1 MIDTTTK
8 ILVCAIVPVLIAP
21 GLVLATTIHIEAEFF
36 TNSHNY
42 AGDTLSAV
50 PASSCSGG
58 YLLTGLD
65 HTGEWTEYALPIDVV
80 GNYSATMRCRGDF
93 GVPYH
98 FLLVVNSLR
107 STSSQTVDFSFTG
120 NGYG

>member
-1 MIDTTTK
+1 M
-8 ILVCAIVPVLIAP
+8 LFCATL
-21 GLVLATTIHIEAEFF
+21 LVLVFPSSSPATTIHIEAEFF

-58 YLLTGLD
+58 FLLTGLD
-65 HTGEWTEYALPIDVV
+65 HTGEWTEYTLPVDVA